1 MMLIICHYN
10 ACVLYLT
17 PTMAA
22 EDGVRPDWPN
32 GTARADNAYGPKE
45 TLDMSWFYVSDLQSM
60 EKTQQYFCQGSKF
73 DAKSQR
79 VQFPNFR

>member
-22 EDGVRPDWPN
+22 DDGVRPDYPN
-32 GTARADNAYGPKE
+32 GTAREDNAYGPKE
-45 TLDMSWFYVSDLQSM
+45 TLDMSKGVKIILYWVIIVRIVLRILN
-60 EKTQQYFCQGSKF
+60 KIH
-73 DAKSQR
+73 
-79 VQFPNFR
+79 N